1 MRYRINWD
9 WLGISASVICAIHCA
24 LLPLLLTSL
33 PLFGVNIIH
42 HLGFELGMIALALI
56 IGSYSMY
63 HGYKKHHHR
72 LTPWL
77 LFLLGGGF
85 LVLKQL
91 FPDYQLLLL
100 VPAVAL
106 IIYAHLLNVRSCRSH
121 NHAHADDCRH

>member
-1 MRYRINWD
+1 
-9 WLGISASVICAIHCA
+9 LGIGASVICAIHCA

-33 PLFGVNIIH
+33 PLFGINIIH
-42 HLGFELGMIALALI
+42 HLGFELGMIALALV

>member
-33 PLFGVNIIH
+33 PLFGINIVH
-42 HLGFELGMIALALI
+42 HLGFEWGMIALALV

-85 LVLKQL
+85 LILKQI
-91 FPDYQLLLL
+91 FPDFQLLLL
-100 VPAVAL
+100 IPAVAL

-121 NHAHADDCRH
+121 NHAHGDDCRH

>member
-9 WLGISASVICAIHCA
+9 WLGIGASVICAIHCA

-33 PLFGVNIIH
+33 PLFGINIIH
-42 HLGFELGMIALALI
+42 HLGFELGMIALALV

-100 VPAVAL
+100 VPAGAL

>member
-77 LFLLGGGF
+77 LFLLGGVF
-85 LVLKQL
+85 LILKQVFVSHQL
-91 FPDYQLLLL
+91 FLLT
-100 VPAVAL
+100 PAVML
-106 IIYAHLLNVRSCRSH
+106 IIYSHLLNVRSCRAH
-121 NHAHADDCRH
+121 NHAHTDDCRH

>member
-9 WLGISASVICAIHCA
+9 WLGIGASVICAIHCA

-33 PLFGVNIIH
+33 PLFGINIIH
-42 HLGFELGMIALALI
+42 HLGFELGMIALALV

-85 LVLKQL
+85 LILKQL

-106 IIYAHLLNVRSCRSH
+106 IINAHLLNVRSCRSH

>member
-9 WLGISASVICAIHCA
+9 LLGISASIICAIHCA

-33 PLFGVNIIH
+33 PLFGINIIH
-42 HLGFELGMIALALI
+42 HLGFELAMIALALL

-63 HGYKKHHHR
+63 HGYRKHHHR
-72 LTPWL
+72 FLPWL

-85 LVLKQL
+85 LILKQV
-91 FPDYQLLLL
+91 FPAYQYWLLA
-100 VPAVAL
+100 PAVCL
-106 IIYAHLLNVRSCRSH
+106 IIYSHLLNVRSCRAH

>member
-42 HLGFELGMIALALI
+42 HLGFELGMIALALV

-77 LFLLGGGF
+77 LFLLGGAF
-85 LVLKQL
+85 LILKQI
-91 FPDYQLLLL
+91 FPTYQYWLLA
-100 VPAVAL
+100 PAVCL
-106 IIYAHLLNVRSCRSH
+106 IIYSHLLNVRSCRSH

>member
-9 WLGISASVICAIHCA
+9 ALGISASVICAIHCS

-42 HLGFELGMIALALI
+42 HLGFELGMIALALV

-63 HGYKKHHHR
+63 HGYTKHHHR

-77 LFLLGGGF
+77 LFLLGGVF
-85 LVLKQL
+85 LILKQL
-91 FPDYQLLLL
+91 FPTYQLFLLA
-100 VPAVAL
+100 PAFGL
-106 IIYAHLLNVRSCRSH
+106 IIYSHLLNVRSCRSH
-121 NHAHADDCRH
+121 NHAHTDDCRH

>member
-9 WLGISASVICAIHCA
+9 WLGIGASVICAIHCA

-33 PLFGVNIIH
+33 PLFGINIIH
-42 HLGFELGMIALALI
+42 HLGFELGMIALALV

-91 FPDYQLLLL
+91 CPDYQLLLL